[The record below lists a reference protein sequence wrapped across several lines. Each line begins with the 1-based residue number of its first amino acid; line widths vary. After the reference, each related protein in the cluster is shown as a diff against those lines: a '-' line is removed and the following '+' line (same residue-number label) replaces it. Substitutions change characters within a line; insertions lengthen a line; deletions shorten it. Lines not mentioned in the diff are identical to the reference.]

1 MQQIEPY
8 RQITYIYEDCKTQ
21 IFTLD
26 LFLSWFQKYNLE
38 LIQKKNECFNEKQK
52 KYVSDH
58 FLHFLKLFK
67 IFLKNVKQFTY
78 NGFKNK
84 YFQNEEIHLFST
96 IKFLFLEK
104 INICINEYIVEYK
117 QLIKQE
123 TLKNIDDY
131 INNLLEK
138 ELNKEN
144 KKDLKE
150 ILNKIK
156 LEYEV
161 NSYIDSIQNLIFIC
175 FAKYQIDF
183 SFTELKKKLEEAL
196 NVFQLKNKTN
206 SDLIESLIF
215 SENEKERKINEKKQ
229 LSKKR
234 EQERKIQK
242 IEKEREKKKEIFY
255 YKQKNKLLKYY
266 FTLFLTFK
274 NKSKKSKYIIYAF
287 IKDWIN
293 YKLYIKQ
300 LNKVTVN
307 NANIIIQWWRN
318 IYLKRKESRK
328 KLILSNIKNRMKVLL
343 YSYKIYNFIY
353 NNYFLKNLKIGD
365 KVIINVS
372 GFLKTSTIDKKQL
385 SIISIDTKKR
395 NATLEL
401 KNGKLNVVYKN
412 ISIKSIFKINKIN

>member
-1 MQQIEPY
+1 MEQLEPY
-8 RQITYIYEDCKTQ
+8 RQITYIYEDCKTK

-38 LIQKKNECFNEKQK
+38 LIQSKKDCFNEKQK
-52 KYVSDH
+52 KCVSDH

-78 NGFKNK
+78 NSFKNK
-84 YFQNEEIHLFST
+84 YFQNEEIHLFAT

-104 INICINEYIVEYK
+104 INLFINEYIIEYK
-117 QLIKQE
+117 KLIKQE
-123 TLKNIDDY
+123 TLKKMDDFIDK
-131 INNLLEK
+131 LLEK
-138 ELNKEN
+138 ETNTEN

-150 ILNKIK
+150 ILDKIK
-156 LEYEV
+156 IEYEV

-183 SFTELKKKLEEAL
+183 SFKELKKKLEEAL
-196 NVFQLKNKTN
+196 NIFQLKNKTN
-206 SDLIESLIF
+206 SDLIESLIV

-229 LSKKR
+229 LSKKK

-266 FTLFLTFK
+266 FNLFLTFK
-274 NKSKKSKYIIYAF
+274 NKSKKSKYIIYSF
-287 IKDWIN
+287 VKYWIN
-293 YKLYIKQ
+293 YKLYIKE
-300 LNKVTVN
+300 LNKVKIN
-307 NANIIIQWWRN
+307 NANIIIHWWRN
-318 IYLKRKESRK
+318 IYLKNKTTRKN
-328 KLILSNIKNRMKVLL
+328 LILSNIKNRMKVLI
-343 YSYKIYNFIY
+343 YSYKINNFIY

-372 GFLKTSTIDKKQL
+372 GFLKTSSIDKKQL
-385 SIISIDTKKR
+385 IIISIDTKKR
-395 NATLEL
+395 NANLEL

-412 ISIKSIFKINKIN
+412 ICIKSIFKINKLN